1 MKKLFLLAA
10 FTGGSLMAA
19 TACTSG
25 TLDSYIQTT
34 GANYLCTLNQFTVSD
49 VFFKVGAT
57 NLSTTAQASATTI
70 NVVPTITHLTGG
82 DSLALAFSSTLFS
95 VGNGFF
101 VNYDIR
107 YNIDPP
113 PDIIIE
119 IGDDLNTNTPH
130 APGFA
135 HVDTKLC
142 VGGKWIQPTLGPL
155 FCDSPGTI
163 STLHVFHNGDV
174 SGNQIIDALIFP
186 AVHVVGVDNF
196 IDLDAMGGAGATSSI
211 TGVTNVAFA
220 TPEPAT
226 AGLAFAAL
234 ALMAS
239 RRLRGKVR

>member
-1 MKKLFLLAA
+1 
-10 FTGGSLMAA
+10 MAA

-34 GANYLCTLNQFTVSD
+34 GANYLCTLSQFTVSD
-49 VFFKVGAT
+49 VFFQVGAT
-57 NLSTTAQASATTI
+57 NLSTTAQASALTI
-70 NVVPTITHLTGG
+70 NVVPTITHLTAG

-95 VGNGFF
+95 VGNGSF
-101 VNYDIR
+101 VNYEIR
-107 YNIDPP
+107 YNVDPP

-119 IGDDLNTNTPH
+119 MGDDLNTNTPH

-135 HVDTKLC
+135 HIDTNVC
-142 VGGKWIQPTLGPL
+142 IGGKWVQPTSGAL
-155 FCDSPGTI
+155 FCDTPGTV

-174 SGNQIIDALIFP
+174 TGNQLIDLVTFP
-186 AVHVVGVDNF
+186 GVHVLGVDNL

-211 TGVTNVAFA
+211 TGVTNVLFA

-239 RRLRGKVR
+239 RRLRGKVG